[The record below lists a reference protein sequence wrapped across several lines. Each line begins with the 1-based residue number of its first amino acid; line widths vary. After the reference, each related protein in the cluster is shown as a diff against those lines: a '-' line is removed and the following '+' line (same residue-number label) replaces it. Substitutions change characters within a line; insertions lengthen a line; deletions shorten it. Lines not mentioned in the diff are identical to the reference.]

1 MSKKDKKLSPYQKKK
16 LEELEASKKN
26 SKPYKNPT
34 NSITGKVIIFILAA
48 LMLGSGLFALIYA
61 IVQNLK

>member
-1 MSKKDKKLSPYQKKK
+1 MAKKDKKLSPYQKKK

-26 SKPYKNPT
+26 KPYKNPT
-34 NSITGKVIIFILAA
+34 KSLAGKIIIFILAL

-61 IVQNLK
+61 IVNNIK